1 VNDTELLLLHREL
14 VATPSLSG
22 QEAAIASLVAS
33 RLAGL
38 HVAVE
43 RIGDSLVVT
52 SGAPPYL
59 CLCSHLD
66 TVPRRLVW

>member
-1 VNDTELLLLHREL
+1 
-14 VATPSLSG
+14 
-22 QEAAIASLVAS
+22 
-33 RLAGL
+33 LAGL

-43 RIGDSLVVT
+43 RIGDSPVVT